1 MTFVIYCS
9 LCIIICNLCNYSMW
23 QSNRCFPAKYTFM
36 PFNFIK
42 VIPLFKHMLSI
53 IDTNVVVRL
62 GTDIISNSNQCYFG
76 RYLNKIHNNTR
87 MLYRPVYW
95 SQRLMRFNENPREIS
110 NKNES
115 LYRQLCS
122 FVVVLSI
129 STIFY
134 LSCKLYILDILNIR
148 PSVILPNVTS
158 ITVLWLY

>member
-9 LCIIICNLCNYSMW
+9 LCIIICNLCKYSMW
-23 QSNRCFPAKYTFM
+23 QSNRCFPAKYTFR

-134 LSCKLYILDILNIR
+134 LSCKLYILDNLNIR